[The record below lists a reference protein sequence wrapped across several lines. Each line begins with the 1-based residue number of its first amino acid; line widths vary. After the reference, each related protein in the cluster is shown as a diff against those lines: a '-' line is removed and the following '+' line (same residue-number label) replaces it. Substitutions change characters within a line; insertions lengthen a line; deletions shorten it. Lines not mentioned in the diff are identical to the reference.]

1 MAFSGCALTGTTTAK
16 RVLGFDK
23 SLLVLSKHTTYGAER
38 RRLKNCAINTTK
50 ELRERQ

>member
-1 MAFSGCALTGTTTAK
+1 MFFRGCELTGTTTAK

-38 RRLKNCAINTTK
+38 RG
-50 ELRERQ
+50 